1 MCKVGWCIG
10 LVQEGRVLHEGG
22 GELSEIPSKEVE
34 QKRWEGKQRFLK
46 GTWGGW
52 NPITNYEPVMYIY
65 SC

>member
-34 QKRWEGKQRFLK
+34 QKRREGKQRFLK
-46 GTWGGW
+46 GKWGPGT
-52 NPITNYEPVMYIY
+52 PLRTM
-65 SC
+65 SL

>member
-34 QKRWEGKQRFLK
+34 QKR
-46 GTWGGW
+46 
-52 NPITNYEPVMYIY
+52 
-65 SC
+65 